1 MQFFEITL
9 KIRKSKIK
17 KALADFYN
25 RQVLK
30 LKSMAFLHRM
40 RF

>member
-1 MQFFEITL
+1 MFRDNFENTEN
-9 KIRKSKIK
+9 KIK

-40 RF
+40 WF